1 MLGRAKKEKKVK
13 VKVIDTLISANVVVS
28 GNISFTGGIQIDGC
42 VRGDISA
49 EEGDGSLLR
58 VSQQGKVIGQIYAPN
73 VVVNGR
79 VDGDVYA
86 AEHLELSPSACITG
100 DVYYRSIEM
109 QRGAQVNGKLLYK
122 ELEAEADADGGAE
135 PVDGVEGVSA

>member
-1 MLGRAKKEKKVK
+1 MLGKAKKEKKVK
-13 VKVIDTLISANVVVS
+13 LIDTLISVNVVVS

-73 VVVNGR
+73 VIVNGR

-122 ELEAEADADGGAE
+122 ELESEAGADGNAE
-135 PVDGVEGVSA
+135 PVDGAEGASA